1 MREKRRSERPTKAL
15 SPLTYRAEEILVAKN
30 RNFSPF
36 VLCFM
41 YEPDNIAL
49 RDLGTLFGTFIVTDH
64 HEDSGYIVNC
74 LAAAAKKEYFINSRR
89 SVEESFESTLHKIN
103 LTLGK
108 LVRDGHINWMGKF
121 HGSIIAIQNRNAYF
135 SVTGEAT
142 ILLLRNNALSAISEG
157 LSDKEASVHPLKT
170 FTDIS
175 EGLLLSGDKLILST
189 PELLELLPHALL
201 EREASKLPIDRFAQ
215 LLKTALINERPAAA
229 TLLIDFSETLPED
242 TRDALR
248 MANKS
253 ESEEESAAHPR
264 LVENAWSS
272 QAFRKNDP
280 TPMVEAESA
289 EKKTDTSR
297 PSESGA
303 SEHID
308 NRTGHIY
315 IQADARTPTTETE
328 TAIDRTLVI
337 ISEQISI
344 TSLKIKRWAIKHS
357 HMFFQWISNST
368 KRGIQC
374 VIRGGRYT
382 ANLSLRI
389 IRKLLNEVLLF
400 GKEIFSR
407 GTAIKN
413 VSFAKKGVV
422 SDNTP
427 SIQYATIPKK
437 FSFSFSAK
445 LRYPD
450 FSLSLPHFSF
460 PPFPKSIFDSLLKA
474 CSLLKDLILAIQT
487 LWRESSREKKTIFL
501 SVMAGMIL
509 VGAGIAY
516 VRSFTAT
523 APLEVTV
530 ISDPTESPATPIF
543 PPADEP
549 LTKEATVREILSLD
563 PSESPILPIILRD
576 YLFAITEKSI
586 INTESKAFI
595 PLPEESTPILQ
606 ASAMDD
612 LNAIFLYGRN
622 QRMYIY
628 YPNAKSLVEN
638 TFPLP
643 SGFTISDM
651 GTYLTYLYAFD
662 AKQGRILR
670 FPRTEGGFGTP
681 TEWLKDKVSFDENAK
696 MAIGENILIGS
707 KNTISSFTKGKGG
720 ALSLADTK
728 TPIDIRNI
736 SIAEDGSLSIL
747 DRTEKRIVQF
757 GKDGKLIGQ
766 YFDER
771 LSDANGLVISEN
783 RLPAGRQ
790 GNTAFIAIKEKIL
803 SFGL

>member
-1 MREKRRSERPTKAL
+1 MREKRRGERPNKAL

-36 VLCFM
+36 VLSFV

-121 HGSIIAIQNRNAYF
+121 HGSIMAIQNRNTYF

-142 ILLLRNNALSAISEG
+142 ILLLRNNVLSAISEG

-175 EGLLLSGDKLILST
+175 EGLLLTGDKLILST

-201 EREASKLPIDRFAQ
+201 EREASKLPLDRFAQ

-229 TLLIDFSETLPED
+229 TLLIDFSETPMED

-248 MANKS
+248 MAKKS
-253 ESEEESAAHPR
+253 ESEEESVAHPR

-272 QAFRKNDP
+272 QTFRKNDP
-280 TPMVEAESA
+280 TPTMEVEST

-297 PSESGA
+297 QSESDA

-315 IQADARTPTTETE
+315 IQADAGTPTAETE
-328 TAIDRTLVI
+328 TAIDRMLVI
-337 ISEQISI
+337 IGEQISI
-344 TSLKIKRWAIKHS
+344 VFMKMKKWSVKHS
-357 HMFFQWISNST
+357 RTFFQWISNT
-368 KRGIQC
+368 AKRSVQYFIQGGKYMTRLS
-374 VIRGGRYT
+374 IR
-382 ANLSLRI
+382 S
-389 IRKLLNEVLLF
+389 IRWIFQEIFLL

-407 GTAIKN
+407 GATIKN
-413 VSFAKKGVV
+413 ISFSKKVTA
-422 SDNTP
+422 DDAP
-427 SIQYATIPKK
+427 SIQYITPKK
-437 FSFSFSAK
+437 SSFSF
-445 LRYPD
+445 
-450 FSLSLPHFSF
+450 FSDLKRPNISFSLPHFSF
-460 PPFPKSIFDSLLKA
+460 PSFPKSIFNFLLKAFSLLKN
-474 CSLLKDLILAIQT
+474 LILAIQA
-487 LWRESSREKKTIFL
+487 LWQESSRKKKTMLL
-501 SVMAGMIL
+501 SVVAGMIL

-516 VRSFTAT
+516 VRSFTTT

-530 ISDPTESPATPIF
+530 VSDPTESPETPAF

-549 LTKEATVREILSLD
+549 FTKEATAREILSLN
-563 PSESPILPIILRD
+563 PSESPILPVILRD
-576 YLFAITEKSI
+576 QLYAITGNSI
-586 INTESKAFI
+586 INTESKASI
-595 PLPEESTPILQ
+595 PLPGGAAPILQ
-606 ASAMDD
+606 ASAMND
-612 LNAIFLYGRN
+612 LNAIFLYG
-622 QRMYIY
+622 QDQKMYIY

-638 TFPLP
+638 TFPIP
-643 SGFTISDM
+643 TDFTITDM

-670 FPRTEGGFGTP
+670 FPRAEGGFGAP
-681 TEWLKDKVSFDENAK
+681 TEWLKEKITFDENAK
-696 MAIGENILIGS
+696 MSIGENILIGS
-707 KNTISSFTKGKGG
+707 QNTIFSFTKGKGG
-720 ALSLADTK
+720 ALTVGK
-728 TPIDIRNI
+728 TMQPIDIQNI
-736 SIAEDGSLSIL
+736 SIATDGSFAIL
-747 DRTEKRIVQF
+747 DTTAKRIIRFSANGQ
-757 GKDGKLIGQ
+757 LRGQ

-771 LSDANGLVISEN
+771 LGDADGLTTSEN
-783 RLPAGRQ
+783 
-790 GNTAFIAIKEKIL
+790 GNMTFIVIKEKIL
-803 SFGL
+803 SFELQ

>member
-1 MREKRRSERPTKAL
+1 MREKRRGERPNKAL

-36 VLCFM
+36 VLSFV

-121 HGSIIAIQNRNAYF
+121 HGSIMAIQNRNTYF

-142 ILLLRNNALSAISEG
+142 ILLLRNNVLSAISEG

-175 EGLLLSGDKLILST
+175 EGLLLTGDKLILST
-189 PELLELLPHALL
+189 PELLELLPHTLL
-201 EREASKLPIDRFAQ
+201 EREAAQLPLDRFAQ

-229 TLLIDFSETLPED
+229 TLLIDFSETPPED

-248 MANKS
+248 MAKKS
-253 ESEEESAAHPR
+253 ESEEESVAHPR

-272 QAFRKNDP
+272 QTFRKNDP
-280 TPMVEAESA
+280 TPIVEAESS

-297 PSESGA
+297 QSEGDA

-315 IQADARTPTTETE
+315 IQADAGTPTTETE
-328 TAIDRTLVI
+328 TAIDRMLVI
-337 ISEQISI
+337 IGEQISI
-344 TSLKIKRWAIKHS
+344 ISLKMKRWGVKHS
-357 HMFFQWISNST
+357 RAFFQWTSNT
-368 KRGIQC
+368 IKAAVQYL
-374 VIRGGRYT
+374 IRGGRYT

-389 IRKLLNEVLLF
+389 IRGLFNEALRF
-400 GKEIFSR
+400 GKEIFSK
-407 GTAIKN
+407 GAAIRN
-413 VSFAKKGVV
+413 VSFSKKAVPE
-422 SDNTP
+422 NTP
-427 SIQYATIPKK
+427 PTQYAIPKK
-437 FSFSFSAK
+437 FSFSFLAK

-460 PPFPKSIFDSLLKA
+460 PSFPKSIFNFLLKASSLLKE
-474 CSLLKDLILAIQT
+474 LTLAIQA
-487 LWRESSREKKTIFL
+487 LWRETSRKKKIIFL
-501 SVMAGMIL
+501 SVATGMIL
-509 VGAGIAY
+509 VGTGIAY
-516 VRSFTAT
+516 VQSLTTT

-530 ISDPTESPATPIF
+530 ISNPTESPVTPAF

-549 LTKEATVREILSLD
+549 LTKEVTAQEILSLT

-576 YLFAITEKSI
+576 RLYAITGMSI
-586 INTESKAFI
+586 INTESKASI
-595 PLPEESTPILQ
+595 PLPGGATPILQ

-612 LNAIFLYGRN
+612 LNAIFLYG
-622 QRMYIY
+622 QDQKMYIY

-638 TFPLP
+638 LFPLP
-643 SGFTISDM
+643 DGFTISDM

-670 FPRTEGGFGTP
+670 FPRAEGGFGAP
-681 TEWLKDKVSFDENAK
+681 TEWLKEKVTFDEKAS
-696 MAIGENILIGS
+696 MSISENILIGS
-707 KNTISSFTKGKGG
+707 KNTVFSFTKGRGG
-720 ALSLADTK
+720 ALTLGK
-728 TPIDIRNI
+728 TMQPIDIQNI
-736 SIAEDGSLSIL
+736 SLATDGSFTIL
-747 DRTEKRIVQF
+747 DTTEKRIVRF
-757 GKDGKLIGQ
+757 DTDGRLTGQ

-771 LSDANGLVISEN
+771 LSDADGFVTSSDGHI
-783 RLPAGRQ
+783 
-790 GNTAFIAIKEKIL
+790 AFIAIKEKIL
-803 SFGL
+803 SFELDYENTTQT